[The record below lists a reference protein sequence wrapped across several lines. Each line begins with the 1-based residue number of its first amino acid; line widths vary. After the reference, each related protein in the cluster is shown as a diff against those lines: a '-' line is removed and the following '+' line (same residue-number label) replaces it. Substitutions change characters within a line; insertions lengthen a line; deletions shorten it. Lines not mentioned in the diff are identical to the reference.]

1 MTSIMIR
8 CPNTGRA
15 VSTAIETE
23 KAVFQKLPTVASSM
37 HCPACGEDHVWSI
50 GSAWLLGEPRE
61 LRLVPKAKVEA
72 A

>member
-1 MTSIMIR
+1 
-8 CPNTGRA
+8 
-15 VSTAIETE
+15 
-23 KAVFQKLPTVASSM
+23 M